1 MRIHVVNHKEVP
13 YNWAPVNRNKTPEK
27 TQCMNGHL
35 KRYFFSFACLSSILL
50 ADRVAASSSSAFL
63 EKSLVKCVMIVYG
76 FVPARDEMAIA
87 KGNSNGID
95 DTHLINQ
102 CITSTFIFIRL
113 L

>member
-1 MRIHVVNHKEVP
+1 MRIHVVNHKGVSAD
-13 YNWAPVNRNKTPEK
+13 NWAPINRNKTPER

-35 KRYFFSFACLSSILL
+35 KRPFFFVVCLLL
-50 ADRVAASSSSAFL
+50 ADRVAASSSAFL

-87 KGNSNGID
+87 KGYSNGND

-102 CITSTFIFIRL
+102 CITSTFFFIRL